1 MSSHAQVSAEQVV
14 RTWETTAHHLEN
26 AVIAHLD
33 SCSGL
38 ALPDLHTH
46 DPAHLLSQ
54 IEHQLH
60 SFDTLIISRLNAARS
75 SMACFRNRLASPIHR
90 LPDEILSRI
99 FDYSINLYDIEQ
111 SHHLSSQYRTQ
122 VIYRNLHTL
131 LGVCSVWRRV
141 GMSHC
146 ALWSLVPVVR
156 NRNDRFMSTAAQLS
170 LERASGS
177 KLHLVAELNRE
188 RLDME
193 NYVREMLTEYGP
205 RFSTINL
212 HSDSMA
218 PIRVAVRKLVKSVRN
233 ASSSLTGLSICHHRP
248 DKFMARGIDDIYGQS
263 DPDQDDFNRLLEPL
277 RVLRLCGLKIHFGSL
292 SFRNLTELRLQD
304 MWAGRTVDVQD
315 FIWSLSSAAQL
326 RRLEIISILNHPN
339 QINTTPRSYD
349 FPITLPALEV
359 LYLEDLFKDL
369 LDLIL
374 ESIAPGSHHT
384 TLHLTGKCVRTYPPR
399 DNEVLGFH
407 DSKLGNFKIDTLM
420 IGHDLG
426 GHGPAL
432 RPLLEMLPTIKTL
445 YMDCLTLT
453 PSNLRP
459 LINHAGPGKPPVNFP
474 RLTKLYIG
482 QSFFP
487 DISGLHSLQEVVASH
502 PIMELGLGVGLR
514 EFTETR
520 DTLRHIQE
528 PHEQMDPFRE
538 WFLSTVPKVVWL
550 PAGDSMKPYAL
561 EYESEVWQL

>member
-1 MSSHAQVSAEQVV
+1 MSSHVQVSGASF
-14 RTWETTAHHLEN
+14 RTWETTVHHLEK
-26 AVIAHLD
+26 AVTAHLD

-60 SFDTLIISRLNAARS
+60 SFDTLIISRLNASRS
-75 SMACFRNRLASPIHR
+75 SWHAFAIDSR
-90 LPDEILSRI
+90 LPSIDSQTKSCPGYLITQLTSTTLNNPTI
-99 FDYSINLYDIEQ
+99 FHPNTEPK
-111 SHHLSSQYRTQ
+111 SSTGTFIRYLESAR
-122 VIYRNLHTL
+122 Y
-131 LGVCSVWRRV
+131 GGESVCLIA
-141 GMSHC
+141 H
-146 ALWSLVPVVR
+146 
-156 NRNDRFMSTAAQLS
+156 
-170 LERASGS
+170 SGRS
-177 KLHLVAELNRE
+177 
-188 RLDME
+188 
-193 NYVREMLTEYGP
+193 YP
-205 RFSTINL
+205 STINL

-339 QINTTPRSYD
+339 QINTTPRLYD

-432 RPLLEMLPTIKTL
+432 QPLLEMLPTIKTL

-459 LINHAGPGKPPVNFP
+459 LINHAV
-474 RLTKLYIG
+474 L
-482 QSFFP
+482 
-487 DISGLHSLQEVVASH
+487 AS
-502 PIMELGLGVGLR
+502 R
-514 EFTETR
+514 
-520 DTLRHIQE
+520 Q
-528 PHEQMDPFRE
+528 
-538 WFLSTVPKVVWL
+538 
-550 PAGDSMKPYAL
+550 
-561 EYESEVWQL
+561 

>member
-1 MSSHAQVSAEQVV
+1 MSSHAQVSAEQVA
-14 RTWETTAHHLEN
+14 RTWETTAHHLEK
-26 AVIAHLD
+26 AVTAHLD

-46 DPAHLLSQ
+46 DPVHLLSQ

-75 SMACFRNRLASPIHR
+75 SMACFRNRLSR
-90 LPDEILSRI
+90 LPSIDSQTKSCPGYLITQSTSTTLNNPTI
-99 FDYSINLYDIEQ
+99 FHPNTEPK
-111 SHHLSSQYRTQ
+111 SSTGTFIRY
-122 VIYRNLHTL
+122 LE
-131 LGVCSVWRRV
+131 S
-141 GMSHC
+141 
-146 ALWSLVPVVR
+146 A
-156 NRNDRFMSTAAQLS
+156 RNDRFMSTAAQLS

>member
-1 MSSHAQVSAEQVV
+1 
-14 RTWETTAHHLEN
+14 
-26 AVIAHLD
+26 
-33 SCSGL
+33 
-38 ALPDLHTH
+38 
-46 DPAHLLSQ
+46 
-54 IEHQLH
+54 
-60 SFDTLIISRLNAARS
+60 
-75 SMACFRNRLASPIHR
+75 MACLRNHLASSIQR
-90 LPDEILSRI
+90 LPDEILSRV
-99 FDYSINLYDIEQ
+99 FDYAINLYDVEQ
-111 SHHLSSQYRTQ
+111 SHHLSAQYRTQ
-122 VIYRNLHTL
+122 VTYRNLHTL
-131 LGVCSVWRRV
+131 LGVCTAWRRV
-141 GMSHC
+141 GISHC

-170 LERASGS
+170 LERAARS
-177 KLHLVAELNRE
+177 KLHLVAELNRD

-193 NYVREMLTEYGP
+193 TYVREILTQYGP

-218 PIRVAVRKLVKSVRN
+218 PIRVAVRKLVKSARDTH
-233 ASSSLTGLSICHHRP
+233 SSLTGLSICHHRP

-263 DPDQDDFNRLLEPL
+263 DSDQGDFNRLLEPL
-277 RVLRLCGLKIHFGSL
+277 QVLRLCGLKIHFGGL
-292 SFRNLTELRLQD
+292 LFKNLTELRLQD
-304 MWAGRTVDVQD
+304 MWAGRTVDVED
-315 FIWSLSSAAQL
+315 FMWSLSSATQL
-326 RRLEIISILNHPN
+326 RRLEVISILNHPN
-339 QINTTPRSYD
+339 QVNTTPRSYD
-349 FPITLPALEV
+349 FPITLRSLET

-374 ESIAPGSHHT
+374 GSIAPGSHHT

-407 DSKLGNFKIDTLM
+407 DSKLGDFKIDTLM

-426 GHGPAL
+426 SHGPAL
-432 RPLLEMLPTIKTL
+432 RPLLEMLPTVKTL

-459 LINHAGPGKPPVNFP
+459 LINHAGPGKPTVGFP

-487 DISGLHSLQEVVASH
+487 DITGLHSLQEVVASH
-502 PIMELGLGVGLR
+502 PLTELGLGVGLR

-520 DTLRHIQE
+520 DVLRHIQD
-528 PHEQMDPFRE
+528 PHEQLDSFRE
-538 WFLSTVPKVVWL
+538 WFLNSVPKVVWL
-550 PAGDSMKPYAL
+550 PAGDSMKPYAT